1 VEIERRNKMKKI
13 EYENWNGQLVKGWK
27 VHECFAVTKVGK
39 YWQVDHLP
47 SKMKLGSP
55 KVTTK
60 KEMVSRF
67 NNMIKAVEGT
77 YPDFDWNHGS
87 YNELVKYNKDDIT
100 YVFRLARN
108 CIYDDMV

>member
-1 VEIERRNKMKKI
+1 MKKI
-13 EYENWNGQLVKGWK
+13 EYEGWNGKPLKGWK
-27 VHECFAVTKVGK
+27 VHECFAVRKVGK

-47 SKMKLGSP
+47 SNMKLGIP

-67 NNMIKAVEGT
+67 NNMIKAVEKR

-87 YNELVKYNKDDIT
+87 YNELVKNNKDDIT
-100 YVFRLARN
+100 DVFRLARKY
-108 CIYDDMV
+108 IYDDMV

>member
-1 VEIERRNKMKKI
+1 MERI

-60 KEMVSRF
+60 KGIVSRF
-67 NNMIKAVEGT
+67 NNMIKAVEEN

-87 YNELVKYNKDDIT
+87 YNELVKNNKDDIT